1 MSNLMNITSIIA
13 ICQIVIGVVT
23 LFVPAIGVDS
33 KVASGLIALGLSTL
47 GISQKIAGQ
56 NAQVGNVKGIW

>member
-56 NAQVGNVKGIW
+56 NAQGGNVKGIW